1 MLAPMQVRLRTAASR
16 LPAAAVGALATHAL
30 VYRSFWPSDG
40 MHGYFGW
47 YEPAVG
53 VASLAALVGSVLALV
68 VVMAARRAGR
78 SIPSIRTRRS
88 VQLPVRAR
96 SAGVASLM
104 FLLAQESL
112 ERSVAAGH
120 PAVAQFQ
127 PSEWLLLAAGIAT
140 VSFLLAGIAR
150 ACEFVIG
157 RAIGEKPTPARRR
170 PRRAVRRP
178 ADAVAVRRSHP
189 LATGLGL
196 RAPPL
201 LSS

>member
-16 LPAAAVGALATHAL
+16 LPAAVVGALATHAL

-53 VASLAALVGSVLALV
+53 IASLVALVGSVLALV
-68 VVMAARRAGR
+68 VVVAARRAGR
-78 SIPSIRTRRS
+78 PIPSIRTRRS
-88 VQLPVRAR
+88 IPLSVRAR
-96 SAGVASLM
+96 SASVASLL
-104 FLLAQESL
+104 FLLTQESL

-157 RAIGEKPTPARRR
+157 RAIGVKANPRRR
-170 PRRAVRRP
+170 GSVRAFRRP
-178 ADAVAVRRSHP
+178 SGTVAVRRSHP
-189 LATGLGL
+189 LANGLGL